1 MDDMNFLTDLI
12 ADKLANLVYNAI
24 DGNVITRRPQNPKRE
39 PTVYLT
45 DACVE
50 LACDI
55 ADMVTMRLTAPS
67 N

>member
-1 MDDMNFLTDLI
+1 MDMETLTDLI
-12 ADKLANLVYNAI
+12 ADRIANLVYNAI
-24 DGNVITRRPQNPKRE
+24 DGKVITRRPQNPMRE

-55 ADMVTMRLTAPS
+55 ADMVTMRLTATS

>member
-1 MDDMNFLTDLI
+1 MDIDQLTDLI
-12 ADKLANLVYNAI
+12 AERIATLAYNAI
-24 DGNVITRRPQNPKRE
+24 DGKVITRRPQNPMRE

-50 LACDI
+50 LACEV
-55 ADMVTMRLTAPS
+55 AEMVTMQLTATS

>member
-1 MDDMNFLTDLI
+1 MDMDQLTDLI
-12 ADKLANLVYNAI
+12 ADKVANLVYNAI
-24 DGNVITRRPQNPKRE
+24 DGKVITRRPQNPMRE

-50 LACDI
+50 LASEV
-55 ADMVTMRLTAPS
+55 AEMVTMRLTAAS

>member
-1 MDDMNFLTDLI
+1 MDMETLTDMI
-12 ADKLANLVYNAI
+12 ADRIANLAYNAI
-24 DGNVITRRPQNPKRE
+24 DGKVITRRPQNPRRE
-39 PTVYLT
+39 PTVYLS

-55 ADMVTMRLTAPS
+55 AEMVTMRLTATS